1 MTHPWHGEVGRRE
14 RGKNTSSHSAGVWE
28 EEARRTAACWKLKER
43 QNAVWFL
50 PLDCALPLSPNS
62 QTCLQAR
69 GLSDV
74 PDHSDVIDTAQGATV
89 NLRKQ
94 F

>member
-1 MTHPWHGEVGRRE
+1 MLA
-14 RGKNTSSHSAGVWE
+14 SS
-28 EEARRTAACWKLKER
+28 RKR

-50 PLDCALPLSPNS
+50 PLGSALAFSPNS
-62 QTCLQAR
+62 QICLQGR

-74 PDHSDVIDTAQGATV
+74 PDLSDVIDTAQGATV

-94 F
+94 FSALSSLAIHSLYKRQGLDRLISKL